1 MKVRDKIRDKVYQ
14 IDLFDTTTKI
24 TRRIRMKKTG
34 LSTLALLFACLFTA
48 QAQATEEHKMVLDLQ
63 PIGYWP
69 LDEGGGSLIKDFSKT
84 ANHATNYNVP
94 WKNGILDFTG
104 AYQWL
109 QVPESMAYMRNQY
122 LPKAMTEPFSI
133 GLWVFTRS
141 EARYGADVNLFGNP
155 EAFPVTGDFISIR
168 LRGRYARDGS
178 TEGIYLNVVSGGVD
192 DALNTVADGITIE
205 SDAWQHIFITYDDLI
220 ARIYINGKL
229 ASTRLNK
236 IFRRC
241 YKPFFMGSDARA
253 LQVHPPL
260 YYSLDGSLAQVMLLD
275 SWLSDDQVAKV
286 VEATRPAVT
295 PPVLTADTVRVHGEY
310 VSFQELHT
318 LSHTDRLEALRHMA
332 RRDVALFRN
341 SAPVMDF
348 LAACLAD
355 GLTRSDAAELLGQI
369 NTDRSTEILK
379 NAVPDWVAIACDATA
394 SKQDRAA
401 AAIAL
406 GKTAALTTPYL
417 AELTATLNEIA
428 AKDGVHIPRIEDLHR
443 NALIDTLLILGAGDP
458 DTRAVLGRVYAKPLL
473 EAMDLS
479 KPAYAPVKALLD
491 QGKYLDAL
499 DAAAKV
505 KPEDRQ
511 RFLSQ
516 NDIYRDSRA
525 SVVHN
530 RAYTFG
536 DTHNGTTIRFGNGYT
551 ITGSAVEPVNQEA
564 YEKAVAYYTAKYP
577 HLPVKGF
584 NKGKIDDLYR
594 AVIVKIAPDGTE
606 QKEYFG
612 GEHFIFNGR
621 DGKVRAWSVAVDND
635 GYVHVTGG
643 QHNRPHIPTF
653 MPGALEEMGIAA
665 ALEGPKAP
673 NNMYWVSKQP
683 MDITAFE
690 FVGHNDNPRDFKAY
704 AMEYANFIQDNHGRL
719 YLYSRSWANGY
730 QAWGF
735 YRYDTATRRWTNLG
749 GKTEPVVNAAIGE
762 NPGWEKCLRGLE
774 LGREVWLPLMP
785 EEKPYVWGIRPSFY
799 NYSRTNQGIKFDP
812 DNRMIS
818 HLEIRG
824 LDQHG
829 RLQHSEI
836 FAYSDDCGDTFHR
849 ADGTPVRT
857 PLTNNPATDYHASMD
872 EGLTRTWYQLWRRL
886 ILNSGLKLQ

>member
-1 MKVRDKIRDKVYQ
+1 MTKVKR
-14 IDLFDTTTKI
+14 
-24 TRRIRMKKTG
+24 
-34 LSTLALLFACLFTA
+34 SALALLFACLFNA
-48 QAQATEEHKMVLDLQ
+48 QAQVPPEHKVVLDLH

-69 LDEGGGSLIKDFSKT
+69 LDEGGGALIRDLSKT

-109 QVPESMAYMRNQY
+109 QVPESMAYMHNQY
-122 LPKAMTEPFSI
+122 LPKAMTEPFSV

-155 EAFPVTGDFISIR
+155 EAFPVTGDFLSIR
-168 LRGRYARDGS
+168 LRGKYARDGS
-178 TEGIYLNVVSGGVD
+178 TVGIYLNVMSGGIN
-192 DALNTVADGITIE
+192 DALNTVADEITIE
-205 SDAWQHIFITYDDLI
+205 PDSWQHICITYDDLI

-229 ASTRLNK
+229 VSTRLNQ

-241 YKPFFMGSDARA
+241 YKPFFMGNDARA
-253 LQVHPPL
+253 LQVDPPL

-275 SWLSDDQVAKV
+275 TRLTDDQVAKL

-310 VSFQELHT
+310 VSFQDLQT
-318 LSHTDRLEALRHMA
+318 LSRADRLEALRHMA
-332 RRDVALFRN
+332 TRDVAMFRD
-341 SAPVMDF
+341 SAPIMDF
-348 LAACLAD
+348 LNACLAD
-355 GLTRSDAAELLGQI
+355 GLTRSDAAELLSQI
-369 NTDRSTEILK
+369 NTEHSKEILK
-379 NAVPDWVAIACDATA
+379 NAVPGWVGIVGDATA
-394 SKQDRAA
+394 SRQDRAA

-406 GKTAALTTPYL
+406 GKTAALATPYL
-417 AELTATLNEIA
+417 AELTAALNEIA

-443 NALIDTLLILGAGDP
+443 NALIDTLLILGAGDA
-458 DTRAVLGRVYAKPLL
+458 DTRAVLGTVYAKPLL

-479 KPAYAPVKALLD
+479 KLAYAPVKELFD
-491 QGKYLDAL
+491 QGNYLDAL

-511 RFLSQ
+511 WFLSQ

-536 DTHNGTTIRFGNGYT
+536 DTHNGYTIRFGKGFT
-551 ITGSAVEPVNQEA
+551 RMGSAVEPVNQEA

-577 HLPVKGF
+577 DLPVKGF
-584 NKGKIDDLYR
+584 NKGNNDRLYR

-612 GEHFIFNGR
+612 GENFIFNGR
-621 DGKVRAWSVAVDND
+621 DGKVQAWSVAVDKD

-643 QHNRPHIPTF
+643 QHNRPNIPVW

-665 ALEGPKAP
+665 AREGPKAP
-673 NNMYWVSKQP
+673 NNLYWVSKRP
-683 MDITAFE
+683 LDITAFE
-690 FVGHNDNPRDFKAY
+690 FVGHNDNPRDFQAY

-730 QAWGF
+730 QSWGF
-735 YRYDTATRRWTNLG
+735 YRYDIGTRRWTNLG
-749 GKTEPVVNAAIGE
+749 DTTGPVVNAAIQE
-762 NPGWEKCLRGLE
+762 NPGWEKYLRGLE

-785 EEKPYVWGIRPSFY
+785 EEKPFVWGIRPSFY

-812 DNRMIS
+812 DNRMIA

-824 LDQHG
+824 LDKHG
-829 RLQHSEI
+829 RLRHSGI
-836 FAYSDDCGDTFHR
+836 FAYSDDGGDTFHR
-849 ADGTPVRT
+849 ADGTPVQT
-857 PLTNNPATDYHASMD
+857 PLTNNPASAYNAGMD
-872 EGLTRTWYQLWRRL
+872 DSLTRTWYQLWHRL
-886 ILNSGLKLQ
+886 ILKSGLKLQ